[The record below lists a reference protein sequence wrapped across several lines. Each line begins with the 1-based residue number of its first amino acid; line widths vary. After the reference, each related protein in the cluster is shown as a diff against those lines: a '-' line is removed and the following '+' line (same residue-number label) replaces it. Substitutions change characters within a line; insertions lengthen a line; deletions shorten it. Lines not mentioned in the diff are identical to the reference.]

1 MTSIEE
7 MNKELEGTIRTDEK
21 GYRWRFHNGR
31 WWGMCVFQP
40 YKRELEE

>member
-1 MTSIEE
+1 MISIEG

-21 GYRWRFHNGR
+21 GYWWRFHNDL

-40 YKRELEE
+40 LKERDEE